1 MPTRSRGMLE
11 RMPLAALGV
20 LAVAGACWMWSTIP
34 WPDAAGAGRAG
45 LVHRWLG
52 MVALFR
58 LDRAAGLL
66 PALIATDVLLAGAL
80 AVALALLPAPD
91 AAVRA
96 LRRALLLGALSALY
110 LFQVELLL
118 PAEAVAARLG
128 HGLAVG
134 IGTLAC
140 VDLMVFMAGYP
151 RRVGLHQLVVV
162 ARGQTTEF
170 KVLGGLRRRF
180 DAAARALDAHL
191 PSFGMGTY
199 GSRQYARNLAGT
211 AAMLMRL
218 VERPGFRWSCFVL
231 ALGFAWFA
239 STAVG
244 QSRALVF
251 PRTLV
256 FVLWLAL
263 VATSFGWLSL
273 KYRHGDD
280 DDRRRIGWIYLCP
293 SVGMLVAAFWILL
306 GPAAWL
312 FAPGA
317 FEGGG
322 PHPFGLAVPQLW
334 LVGLYCLAPMLVAA
348 FLLGLACSVFYS
360 GTLDPRLAMR
370 RSLVAGTC
378 GLSLTA
384 LFVFIENVVTA
395 QISQRFGMPEGTGSV
410 VAGTIAAVAFSPL
423 RTRLERS
430 VGGLID
436 RVLPEAQA
444 PAPDHGVGT
453 YSTTSSP

>member
-1 MPTRSRGMLE
+1 
-11 RMPLAALGV
+11 
-20 LAVAGACWMWSTIP
+20 
-34 WPDAAGAGRAG
+34 
-45 LVHRWLG
+45 
-52 MVALFR
+52 
-58 LDRAAGLL
+58 
-66 PALIATDVLLAGAL
+66 
-80 AVALALLPAPD
+80 
-91 AAVRA
+91 
-96 LRRALLLGALSALY
+96 LY

-134 IGTLAC
+134 IGTLAR

-162 ARGQTTEF
+162 ARSQTTEF

-256 FVLWLAL
+256 LVLWFAL